1 MTVMKKKQPQNRP
14 KGVFPVGGHD
24 HGKCLARALDHAEEV
39 CRGRGARLTDS
50 RRRVLELI
58 WRSHAPIGAYEV
70 LDGLRRDQPN
80 AQPPTVYRAIDFL
93 ARQGLVH
100 RIESRNAF
108 VGCCSPETGQS
119 PDSHG
124 HGGQFL
130 ICRACGAAAE
140 MNDPRIEAAILSSA
154 RDAGFTVG
162 RGTIEV
168 EGLCP
173 NCTGGNGANGG
184 KEP

>member
-1 MTVMKKKQPQNRP
+1 MKAMKKNQPENA
-14 KGVFPVGGHD
+14 FPGGGHD
-24 HGKCLARALDHAEEV
+24 HGKCLARALDHAEII
-39 CRGRGARLTDS
+39 CSRRGARLTDS

-70 LDGLRRDQPN
+70 LDGLRRDKPN

-93 ARQGLVH
+93 AGQGLVH

-108 VGCCSPETGQS
+108 VGCDLYDVGR
-119 PDSHG
+119 SHG

-154 RDAGFTVG
+154 RDAGFKVG
-162 RGTIEV
+162 RRTIEV

-173 NCTGGNGANGG
+173 NCRPGENV
-184 KEP
+184 

>member
-1 MTVMKKKQPQNRP
+1 MTATKKKQPQKQPENA
-14 KGVFPVGGHD
+14 FPGGGHD
-24 HGKCLARALDHAEEV
+24 HGKCLARALDHAETI
-39 CRGRGARLTDS
+39 CGARLTDS

-70 LDGLRRDQPN
+70 LDALRRDKPN
-80 AQPPTVYRAIDFL
+80 AQPPTVYRAIEFL
-93 ARQGLVH
+93 ARHGLVH

-108 VGCCSPETGQS
+108 VGC
-119 PDSHG
+119 DVYDIDRSHG

-140 MNDPRIEAAILSSA
+140 MNDPRIKAAILSSA

-162 RGTIEV
+162 RRTIEV

-173 NCTGGNGANGG
+173 NCNGG
-184 KEP
+184 KER

>member
-1 MTVMKKKQPQNRP
+1 MKKERGQSQPRNA
-14 KGVFPVGGHD
+14 FPVGGHD

-70 LDGLRRDQPN
+70 LAALRREKPN
-80 AQPPTVYRAIDFL
+80 AQPPTVYRALDFL

-100 RIESRNAF
+100 RIESLNAF
-108 VGCCSPETGQS
+108 VGCGSTEMGQS
-119 PDSHG
+119 PDFHG
-124 HGGQFL
+124 HSGQFL

-140 MNDPRIEAAILSSA
+140 MNDPRIKAAILSSA

-162 RGTIEV
+162 HGTIEV

-173 NCTGGNGANGG
+173 NCSGTNVAGGG
-184 KEP
+184 KKQ